1 MQVSQNEII
10 VTKKL
15 STPVAVEES
24 GQKAYHKKKA
34 IFRTYQVIWY
44 ILGIIEI
51 LLAFRLILKALGA
64 NPLSG
69 FTNLIYTL
77 SDLLALPFA
86 GILPVTA
93 TSNSV
98 FEWSTLI
105 AATVYLIVAYGI
117 VELMQF
123 VKPVTSEEV
132 EQNVDTT

>member
-10 VTKKL
+10 VTKKIN
-15 STPVAVEES
+15 TPVVEEEL
-24 GQKAYHKKKA
+24 GPRAYHQKKA

-64 NPLSG
+64 NPMSG
-69 FTNLIYTL
+69 FTNLIYAL
-77 SDLLALPFA
+77 SDPLALPFL

-93 TSNSV
+93 TSNFV

-105 AATVYLIVAYGI
+105 AAAVYLVIAYGI

-132 EQNVDTT
+132 EHTVDPA